1 MPALARYV
9 LTVDVEDYFQVEAF
23 ADVISRDSWEGWPS
37 RVVANTHRTLDLL
50 DEHNTRATFF
60 ILGWVAKR
68 FPGLVR
74 EILARGHELACHSF
88 WHRLVYNISPDEFRK
103 DLREARDAIEQAG
116 GVRTLGYRAPS
127 WSITEKS
134 IWALDIL
141 GEEGFVYDSSIFPV
155 LHDIYGIPGAERFPY
170 TLTSE
175 VGRELAEFPP
185 ATLRWWGTNFPA
197 AGGGWLRILPLWFT
211 QLAMR
216 RMAAEDG
223 RAILVYFHPWEL
235 DSEQPRISGSRKAR
249 FRHYTNLSG
258 FEKRLRALLSTYTFE
273 PLRNVLETVRPRE
286 VSTS

>member
-1 MPALARYV
+1 MPASSRYV

-37 RVVANTHRTLDLL
+37 RVVVNTHRTLDLL
-50 DEHNTRATFF
+50 DEHNARATFF
-60 ILGWVAKR
+60 ILGWVAQR
-68 FPGLVR
+68 FPPLVR

-103 DLREARDAIEQAG
+103 DLREARDAIEQAS

-134 IWALDIL
+134 MWALNVL
-141 GEEGFVYDSSIFPV
+141 AEEGFVYDSSIFPV
-155 LHDIYGIPGAERFPY
+155 LHDLYGIPGAERFPY
-170 TLTSE
+170 TLTSQE
-175 VGRELAEFPP
+175 GRELSEFPP
-185 ATLRWWGTNFPA
+185 ATLRWWGTNYPA

-211 QLAMR
+211 RLAMS

-235 DSEQPRISGSRKAR
+235 DPEQPRIAGSRKAR
-249 FRHYTNLSG
+249 LRHYTNLRG
-258 FEKRLRALLSTYTFE
+258 FEKRLRAILSAHTFE
-273 PLRNVLETVRPRE
+273 PLRNVLETARRGAA
-286 VSTS
+286 STS